1 MTNTCGVNIVLIIGV
16 WFTADKIQISNETNQ
31 ALEMLGEFQ
40 TSLRGDVFIKVN
52 QLSPLTF
59 NVTKDI

>member
-40 TSLRGDVFIKVN
+40 TSLRGDVFIKVK